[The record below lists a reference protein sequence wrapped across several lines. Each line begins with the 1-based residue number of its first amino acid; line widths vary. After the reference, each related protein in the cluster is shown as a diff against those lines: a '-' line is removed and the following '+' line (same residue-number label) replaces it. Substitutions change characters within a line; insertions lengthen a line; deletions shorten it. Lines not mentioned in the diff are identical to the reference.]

1 MKTKYGKDVKIRL
14 IEILRSNVA
23 NTEIFNKMASKYET
37 DSRIDFAKLVVK
49 ELMGSIVNCQDKV
62 FLDFGCAT
70 GLISELVATEFKE
83 VILLDSASEMLAIA
97 KNKFI
102 NKKYSNYQVICL
114 DLEQNQEL
122 EIEVDVILISQVLLH
137 IPNYLELITKL
148 RKNLK
153 DEGKL
158 IIVDFVKNEAVKSDL
173 VHNGFNLIT
182 LENELK
188 ENGFHQIKSKII
200 HEDEKMFMNNNCQV
214 FLMEGIKKG

>member
-1 MKTKYGKDVKIRL
+1 M
-14 IEILRSNVA
+14 A
-23 NTEIFNKMASKYET
+23 NTEIFNKMARKYET
-37 DSRIDFAKLVVK
+37 DSRIDFAKLVAK
-49 ELMGSIVNCQDKV
+49 ELMGTIVNCQDKV

-70 GLISELVATEFKE
+70 GLISELVAAEFKE
-83 VILLDSASEMLAIA
+83 VILLDSASEMLSIA

-102 NKKYSNYQVICL
+102 NKKYSNYQAICL

-158 IIVDFVKNEAVKSDL
+158 VIVDFVKNEAVKSDL

-182 LENELK
+182 LENGLN
-188 ENGFHQIKSKII
+188 ENGFYQIKSKII

-214 FLMEGIKKG
+214 FLMEGIKKRLN